1 MLYSFRR
8 VPMTDGVMTL
18 GAWRRRLLSGSIRL
32 VHHLYRSIRRIAT
45 IVVSRMISPAAF
57 YAPLNI
63 HGMTLSMWPRLGY
76 FILWRTG
83 WWLLFSVRARIR
95 NGELDISEDY
105 FLTCLYP
112 KGYGNPNDVEKYFLR
127 SSLLVKVVFL
137 VLGFWN
143 WFADYPQ
150 TFCAIFT
157 SPSSSEAFEEQES
170 DDGPT
175 RKKQKTASQKKATK
189 STVASL
195 LHMEGKVT
203 PRAIA
208 YAATLVLS
216 SNHYNC
222 VTFGNIY
229 VYSSFLTCTTLRSG
243 LTRSTTLASGRSIT
257 LSLITSNPT
266 VLAAISRIPTFFW
279 GGGISLSFAEFIY
292 PF

>member
-1 MLYSFRR
+1 MC
-8 VPMTDGVMTL
+8 
-18 GAWRRRLLSGSIRL
+18 
-32 VHHLYRSIRRIAT
+32 
-45 IVVSRMISPAAF
+45 
-57 YAPLNI
+57 
-63 HGMTLSMWPRLGY
+63 
-76 FILWRTG
+76 
-83 WWLLFSVRARIR
+83 SVRARIR

-112 KGYGNPNDVEKYFLR
+112 KGYGNPNDVEQYFLR
-127 SSLLVKVVFL
+127 SSLLVKVSFFGRGFEIDFL
-137 VLGFWN
+137 TT
-143 WFADYPQ
+143 YSQ

-216 SNHYNC
+216 SFISTLLHL
-222 VTFGNIY
+222 VIY
-229 VYSSFLTCTTLRSG
+229 VL
-243 LTRSTTLASGRSIT
+243 LAR
-257 LSLITSNPT
+257 
-266 VLAAISRIPTFFW
+266 F
-279 GGGISLSFAEFIY
+279 
-292 PF
+292 